1 MESKEGES
9 KLNRVEYLPLCTER
23 ISNISSSIRTFHIK
37 VANIDG
43 LNPTSPS
50 ESYHI
55 QAILFDQKY
64 GCFVGSSWNGKHVK
78 NQTSQIFFN
87 QNFYFYTSIPIKDLL
102 LVIELI
108 TPSKLSNGFKTCGWM
123 CLPLLKS
130 EDEDTSDKNTLHYKV
145 PLVQGSP
152 LSLIVNKKVVKKKKK
167 KKKKPEP
174 MIKPTGLEISL
185 SQAPYPALL
194 HIAHLIPE
202 NILLDASYEIPGLVP
217 ISSKSI
223 INSSYSLKLRLQKC
237 ITFVLER
244 LCIRMHSSHEE
255 IERVIIEKYCRYQ
268 EITFN
273 SDEAMSKTSRFLSS
287 NGSIIQRRLQ
297 VAVYNGY
304 RFIQDSDIYH
314 LHVEPPATPTASKNL
329 RRASSMGALSGLK
342 EESLVLR
349 SDIKL
354 AKIPDDDNIAIVF
367 LLEYVISLPSTKED
381 EQNIPSSL
389 NKTPTSSVAV
399 VWGFCYLGT
408 LKENPAQNISLTCD
422 PTLSPHKILFL
433 KIEQPFEMTFS
444 AFSLLKQNKSSPDLY
459 LSDNHA
465 STINNSNQSETSVKK
480 SYFQP
485 ALGHST
491 PKHKSVADIPM
502 TVQHSRIDYPQKVIT
517 NPGSSKNENNLA
529 LQEVT
534 LVPSSLPL
542 VPPLLHS
549 FPLYSNDTEILFVL
563 RREPGEAFKS
573 FTKLYWDKLQPVLD
587 HNGKPATV
595 IDNTTLYRID
605 MNLELH
611 CPPQKKECMMQFL
624 AVSNICEYVE
634 VPSEVFFTFQF
645 YRFLPIKSECLL
657 LKQLSGN
664 TDGNFPKSSMVYAF
678 MKTPE
683 RGTIPGFQITYN
695 VDPTELNKG
704 EYKAFLQ
711 YLMKQILHI
720 DMWNGKSLLYIGTV
734 SLPLKYFCRQGK
746 EAVVSS
752 LELDIFNCEYAD
764 ESLGQINIPTKAS
777 LGKLHLRVASIRHPL
792 PSKALEAFEEKEDT
806 SNSIIISSK
815 VEETRTGI
823 APHIVSKAK
832 RLAESNRELSQLLST
847 RRISDESKIMSPNPH
862 LTEERRRKL
871 ARMDAVRNLENGHTT
886 ASNEDGMLSFFKER
900 RQDLLSIETYIQ
912 KNKYE
917 LIQSFLHK
925 SVTSEERIY
934 PLVGTK
940 TFLEFVIEN
949 PFQVPKKVEII
960 WKCPELC
967 LVTDVKEWQALI
979 TINSI
984 SQQVKPLLFGDSSQ
998 DIPTIQLQPN
1008 EKVHIPFTYQ
1018 CLSVHTSQMD
1028 LFKAVSGH
1036 HFTAEILS
1044 SIPALNSLDSAI
1056 KVRFVTENQ
1065 TLLAVLNLTVQP
1077 LPPSFTHVFK
1087 FLSMEHSMFKK
1098 SIQINRDISSNEHI
1112 AVKCT
1117 NSEVV
1122 CLIQE
1127 NQTLEGNVNLSIKAP
1142 TRAAGRCTEFYIF
1155 IYKDKY
1161 QIVPFQAW
1169 SISVC
1174 PLQRIDLSCVA
1185 GQLLR
1190 SSLLIRG
1197 THATNLVRCSS
1208 NSKDLQLHPS
1218 ESFVLSPFA
1227 VQELSMNIRCLLP
1240 GIKYFQITMVNQA
1253 LEQILQSW
1261 LLVLSCQK
1269 PSVSKAFQVHLSVS
1283 KETAKRITYTNPYP
1297 QERIFVLHSS
1307 HPHLLQLR
1315 ENEFTAAAG
1324 KPYLIGLYFMPQDFI
1339 FTETVFLYLNDAAS
1353 DKNEETYCIKVVCQ

>member
-1 MESKEGES
+1 
-9 KLNRVEYLPLCTER
+9 
-23 ISNISSSIRTFHIK
+23 
-37 VANIDG
+37 
-43 LNPTSPS
+43 
-50 ESYHI
+50 
-55 QAILFDQKY
+55 
-64 GCFVGSSWNGKHVK
+64 
-78 NQTSQIFFN
+78 
-87 QNFYFYTSIPIKDLL
+87 
-102 LVIELI
+102 
-108 TPSKLSNGFKTCGWM
+108 
-123 CLPLLKS
+123 
-130 EDEDTSDKNTLHYKV
+130 
-145 PLVQGSP
+145 
-152 LSLIVNKKVVKKKKK
+152 
-167 KKKKPEP
+167 
-174 MIKPTGLEISL
+174 
-185 SQAPYPALL
+185 
-194 HIAHLIPE
+194 
-202 NILLDASYEIPGLVP
+202 
-217 ISSKSI
+217 
-223 INSSYSLKLRLQKC
+223 
-237 ITFVLER
+237 
-244 LCIRMHSSHEE
+244 
-255 IERVIIEKYCRYQ
+255 
-268 EITFN
+268 
-273 SDEAMSKTSRFLSS
+273 
-287 NGSIIQRRLQ
+287 
-297 VAVYNGY
+297 
-304 RFIQDSDIYH
+304 
-314 LHVEPPATPTASKNL
+314 
-329 RRASSMGALSGLK
+329 
-342 EESLVLR
+342 
-349 SDIKL
+349 
-354 AKIPDDDNIAIVF
+354 
-367 LLEYVISLPSTKED
+367 
-381 EQNIPSSL
+381 
-389 NKTPTSSVAV
+389 
-399 VWGFCYLGT
+399 
-408 LKENPAQNISLTCD
+408 
-422 PTLSPHKILFL
+422 
-433 KIEQPFEMTFS
+433 
-444 AFSLLKQNKSSPDLY
+444 
-459 LSDNHA
+459 
-465 STINNSNQSETSVKK
+465 
-480 SYFQP
+480 
-485 ALGHST
+485 
-491 PKHKSVADIPM
+491 
-502 TVQHSRIDYPQKVIT
+502 
-517 NPGSSKNENNLA
+517 
-529 LQEVT
+529 
-534 LVPSSLPL
+534 
-542 VPPLLHS
+542 
-549 FPLYSNDTEILFVL
+549 
-563 RREPGEAFKS
+563 
-573 FTKLYWDKLQPVLD
+573 
-587 HNGKPATV
+587 
-595 IDNTTLYRID
+595 

-611 CPPQKKECMMQFL
+611 CPPQKNECMMQFL
-624 AVSNICEYVE
+624 ALSNICEYVE

-657 LKQLSGN
+657 LKQLSEN

-823 APHIVSKAK
+823 PPHVVSKAK

-912 KNKYE
+912 KNKSE

-967 LVTDVKEWQALI
+967 LVTDVKEWQALR

-998 DIPTIQLQPN
+998 NIPTIQLQQN

-1028 LFKAVSGH
+1028 LAVSGH

-1056 KVRFVTENQ
+1056 KVRFVTEDQ

-1127 NQTLEGNVNLSIKAP
+1127 NQTLEGNVNLSIK
-1142 TRAAGRCTEFYIF
+1142 
-1155 IYKDKY
+1155 
-1161 QIVPFQAW
+1161 
-1169 SISVC
+1169 
-1174 PLQRIDLSCVA
+1174 RIDLSCVA

-1240 GIKYFQITMVNQA
+1240 GIKNNNGEPSLGTNTPIVA
-1253 LEQILQSW
+1253 SSLIL
-1261 LLVLSCQK
+1261 
-1269 PSVSKAFQVHLSVS
+1269 PKAFRVQSISSASLSQ
-1283 KETAKRITYTNPYP
+1283 KRLPNASRTPIRTRKSGSLCCILVI
-1297 QERIFVLHSS
+1297 RICCSCARMNS
-1307 HPHLLQLR
+1307 LLQL
-1315 ENEFTAAAG
+1315 ESPT
-1324 KPYLIGLYFMPQDFI
+1324 
-1339 FTETVFLYLNDAAS
+1339 S
-1353 DKNEETYCIKVVCQ
+1353 